1 MEKWSKR
8 ILPSMKDNIKE
19 LIYSN
24 AKIVEEA
31 LKDYIKLENS
41 SKLLKAMEYSLLA
54 GGKRI
59 RPFIVLEVYKAFAKE
74 NFDIRK
80 ALPFACALEM
90 IHTYS
95 LIHDDLPCMD
105 NDDFRRGKLTNHK
118 VFGEAEA
125 LLAGDTLLTYAFEV
139 AASNSFVSDKSVRL
153 AIFCLSR
160 CAGAFGMAGGQM
172 IDIGNDTLD
181 TYDKLKS
188 MHIMKTG
195 ALMRCAA
202 LLGYYAYT
210 DNPNFDTE
218 QNLESFANKLGVAF
232 QVRDDILDVV
242 SSVEDLGKPIGSDD
256 KNNKT
261 TVFSFMSLDEAE
273 KEVEAL
279 TSEAVLSLEKCLGN
293 DSKVLKELA
302 NYMVERKN

>member
-1 MEKWSKR
+1 
-8 ILPSMKDNIKE
+8 MKDNIKE

-31 LKDYIKLENS
+31 LENYIKLDVS
-41 SKLLKAMEYSLLA
+41 SKLLMAMEYSLLA

-59 RPFIVLEVYKAFAKE
+59 RPFIVLEIYKAFSKD

-172 IDIGNDTLD
+172 IDIGTDMLD
-181 TYDKLKS
+181 TYD
-188 MHIMKTG
+188 
-195 ALMRCAA
+195 
-202 LLGYYAYT
+202 
-210 DNPNFDTE
+210 
-218 QNLESFANKLGVAF
+218 
-232 QVRDDILDVV
+232 
-242 SSVEDLGKPIGSDD
+242 
-256 KNNKT
+256 
-261 TVFSFMSLDEAE
+261 
-273 KEVEAL
+273 
-279 TSEAVLSLEKCLGN
+279 
-293 DSKVLKELA
+293 
-302 NYMVERKN
+302 